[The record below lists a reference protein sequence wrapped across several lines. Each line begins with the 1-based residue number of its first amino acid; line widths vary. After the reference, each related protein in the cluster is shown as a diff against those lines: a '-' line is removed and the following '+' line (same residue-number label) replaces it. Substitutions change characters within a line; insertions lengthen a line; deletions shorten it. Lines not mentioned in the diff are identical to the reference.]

1 MFVQITQGHV
11 RDAAKIKAAIDQ
23 WVRDLSPG
31 AEGWLGS
38 TGGVTDDGDFVGL
51 VCFTDAASA
60 RHNSDRPEQAQWW
73 QRTSALFDGEVTFHD
88 ADNAVTANPGDPNTA
103 KFVQIVQGQGSD
115 RVRALT
121 LLVAEAD
128 KWARARPEVLGTTA
142 CTYGNGEFTVAV
154 YFANERD
161 ARAGERKKLPSD
173 LAKKLAEVQHLRVR
187 EPSYFDLHTPWI
199 EAP

>member
-1 MFVQITQGHV
+1 MFVQIIQGHV
-11 RDAAKIKAAIDQ
+11 RDAAQVKAAIDQ

-31 AEGWLGS
+31 AEGWMRS

-51 VCFTDAASA
+51 VCFTDEASA
-60 RHNSDRPEQAQWW
+60 RRNSDRPEQGRWW
-73 QRTSALFDGEVTFHD
+73 QRTSTLFDGEVTFHN
-88 ADNAVTANPGDPNTA
+88 ADNAVTDNPGDPNSA
-103 KFVQIVQGQGSD
+103 KFVQIVQGQGRD

-121 LLVAEAD
+121 LMVAEAD
-128 KWARARPEVLGTTA
+128 EWARSRPEVLGTTA
-142 CTYGNGEFTVAV
+142 CTYGDGEYTVAV

-161 ARAGERKKLPSD
+161 ARAGEGKQLPPD
-173 LAKKLAEVQHLRVR
+173 LAKELAEVRQLQVR